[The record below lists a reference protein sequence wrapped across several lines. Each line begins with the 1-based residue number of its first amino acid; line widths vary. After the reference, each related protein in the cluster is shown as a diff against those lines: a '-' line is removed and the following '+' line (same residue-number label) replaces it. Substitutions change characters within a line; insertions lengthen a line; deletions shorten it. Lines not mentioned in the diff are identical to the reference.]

1 MSISK
6 LNIPPQKCAL
16 NLTIYGA
23 FVFDIFSYS
32 EEVST
37 NSDQWLTI
45 MLINIIIK
53 NPSNGD
59 NMSIRIDKC
68 HVNSSKNEVS
78 LIKIVSIHLK
88 TISVWKELTSK

>member
-1 MSISK
+1 MRLKKFDS
-6 LNIPPQKCAL
+6 LRPM
-16 NLTIYGA
+16 LTA
-23 FVFDIFSYS
+23 ADNVFAVFGYS

-68 HVNSSKNEVS
+68 RVNSSKNEVS

>member
-1 MSISK
+1 M
-6 LNIPPQKCAL
+6 
-16 NLTIYGA
+16 LTA
-23 FVFDIFSYS
+23 ADNVFAVFGYS

-59 NMSIRIDKC
+59 NMSIWIDKC
-68 HVNSSKNEVS
+68 RVNSSKTKS
-78 LIKIVSIHLK
+78 R
-88 TISVWKELTSK
+88 

>member
-1 MSISK
+1 MRLKKFDS
-6 LNIPPQKCAL
+6 LRPM
-16 NLTIYGA
+16 LTA
-23 FVFDIFSYS
+23 ADNVFAVFGYS

-68 HVNSSKNEVS
+68 RVNSSKTKS
-78 LIKIVSIHLK
+78 R
-88 TISVWKELTSK
+88 